1 MLGEVT
7 PGPAETFTIGF
18 DEESY
23 DEMRYAEAAIRR
35 YGAKAHRYYLTAEDT
50 AEAAPKVAAYYC
62 EPFGHSSA
70 LPAFYC
76 ARQARDAGMTP
87 PLAGD
92 GCAGH
97 LARHLPPPEGRESA

>member
-62 EPFGHSSA
+62 EPFGNSSA

-76 ARQARDAGMTP
+76 ASQRSEEHTSALQSLMRNSDAVFCLT
-87 PLAGD
+87 
-92 GCAGH
+92 
-97 LARHLPPPEGRESA
+97 